1 MSTLAPFKRL
11 VHQRCG
17 LHLEGLAEARLAR
30 AVALLND
37 LTGIYDSETLIA
49 RLQQDSV
56 LFDNFISQLTV
67 NETYFFREPEAL
79 DWLTDTYLPRQ
90 RVNKQPPLR
99 LLSAGCSS
107 GEEPYSIAMALL
119 ERYGERA
126 KQLFQ
131 ITGGDVDHQV
141 LNKAQAGVYG
151 GMAFRALPTA
161 LKARYFSP
169 AGRSFQLVD
178 AIRQW
183 VTFRSF
189 NLLGPG
195 EHELDGPFDVIL
207 FRNVSIY
214 FDEATRR
221 AIQQHLKQLL
231 APGGIVLCGVTETL
245 GNDLGVLSLVEE
257 QGIFYFQA
265 QPSATVQPAH
275 RYRPTPMSVELIDE
289 SDSVP
294 SSPSLPSTPKESSEL
309 AIEHSPPLHAEPP
322 PCKPEATAPQPSTH
336 SFHDTLRHAHELLN
350 QNSFSDADHLLAPLL
365 AAQPWCVDALLLA
378 GLVARWQQQPQQ
390 AFDYFKRALYVAPE
404 CWPAH
409 FYQAELLRQ
418 GELPDNPTQRQRGY
432 AAVVRLLET
441 SPKATGALQAISPPL
456 PPGDA
461 CFLAKRYLDEQTAIQ
476 GVG

>member
-30 AVALLND
+30 AITLIND
-37 LTGIYDSETLIA
+37 LTGIYDPETLLA
-49 RLQQDSV
+49 RLKQDST
-56 LFDNFISQLTV
+56 LFDRFVSQLTV
-67 NETYFFREPEAL
+67 NETYFFREPEVL
-79 DWLTDTYLPRQ
+79 HWLTDTYLPRQ
-90 RVNKQPPLR
+90 LAKKQAPLR

-131 ITGGDVDHQV
+131 INGGDVDHQV
-141 LNKAQAGVYG
+141 LNKAQAGIYS
-151 GMAFRALPTA
+151 GMAFRALSTA
-161 LKARYFSP
+161 FKARYFSP
-169 AGRSFQLVD
+169 IGRSFQLVE
-178 AIRQW
+178 ALRQW
-183 VTFRSF
+183 VTFRHF
-189 NLLGPG
+189 NLLAPG
-195 EHELDGPFDVIL
+195 KHELEGPFDVIL

-214 FDEATRR
+214 FDETTRR

-231 APGGIVLCGVTETL
+231 APGGIVLCGVTETM
-245 GNDLGVLSLVEE
+245 GNDLGVLSLVED

-265 QPSATVQPAH
+265 QSSATTQPTNTH
-275 RYRPTPMSVELIDE
+275 RLAPTSAEPVVGPESAPYVPFTPQNNSV
-289 SDSVP
+289 
-294 SSPSLPSTPKESSEL
+294 
-309 AIEHSPPLHAEPP
+309 EHSPAPHAEPP
-322 PCKPEATAPQPSTH
+322 LSCEHETAARGT
-336 SFHDTLRHAHELLN
+336 FYDELRHAHELLN
-350 QNSFSDADHLLAPLL
+350 QNHFSNAAHLLTPLL
-365 AAQPWCVDALLLA
+365 AEQPWCVDALLLA

-390 AFDYFKRALYVAPE
+390 AFDYFKRALYVAPD

-418 GELPDNPTQRQRGY
+418 GELPDNPAQRQRGY
-432 AAVVRLLET
+432 AAVVRLLEA
-441 SPKATGALQAISPPL
+441 SPQANGGLKEITPPI

-461 CFLAKRYLDEQTAIQ
+461 CFLAKRYLNKQTAIQ